1 MKLTLRNKITVLILS
16 LLVLVTVGASLLT
29 TLTLQSYFKNR
40 IFEQLKVQFD
50 ETEYFLT
57 YTDLNLDNNRFNY
70 DLLTGFA
77 HAGNIR
83 LTLIDSDGFVLY
95 DSNIVQDSLV
105 FLDNHANRPEIQ
117 SAGVDK
123 PGQDQRISATINT
136 SLFYSAKKINF
147 PTAKASLL
155 KNVEFVRL
163 AIPMQ
168 AIEKVMSEVRW
179 KIFAG
184 GGGVLIISALLGYF
198 VSSKLT
204 YPIQRLAEVAE
215 SVKDGNMEAHFE
227 PIYHDEIGD
236 LADLLNEVLEKLRQD
251 FIQMRKLEKM
261 RSQFLGNVSHELRT
275 PIFAIEGYLE
285 TLLQNKKQ
293 SPKIQKKFIVKAYR
307 QAVRLNT
314 LLTELIDISRIES
327 GDMKMSFEIFKVK
340 PWLTKLV
347 SELNGTAMENNVSLT
362 LLNQEDHSNL
372 RVLGDEIKLNQ
383 VIVNLVENA
392 IKYNIKGGRV
402 TISYRDLGD
411 TVEISVSDTG
421 RGIAKE
427 HIPRIFERFY
437 RVDKQRSR
445 SVGGTGLGLA
455 IVKHIVEA
463 HGSSINVE
471 SRLNE
476 GSRFSFR
483 LHKNRVENK
492 I

>member
-275 PIFAIEGYLE
+275 PIFC
-285 TLLQNKKQ
+285 
-293 SPKIQKKFIVKAYR
+293 
-307 QAVRLNT
+307 
-314 LLTELIDISRIES
+314 
-327 GDMKMSFEIFKVK
+327 
-340 PWLTKLV
+340 
-347 SELNGTAMENNVSLT
+347 
-362 LLNQEDHSNL
+362 H
-372 RVLGDEIKLNQ
+372 
-383 VIVNLVENA
+383 
-392 IKYNIKGGRV
+392 
-402 TISYRDLGD
+402 
-411 TVEISVSDTG
+411 
-421 RGIAKE
+421 
-427 HIPRIFERFY
+427 
-437 RVDKQRSR
+437 
-445 SVGGTGLGLA
+445 
-455 IVKHIVEA
+455 
-463 HGSSINVE
+463 
-471 SRLNE
+471 
-476 GSRFSFR
+476 
-483 LHKNRVENK
+483 
-492 I
+492 

>member
-1 MKLTLRNKITVLILS
+1 MYRMN
-16 LLVLVTVGASLLT
+16 
-29 TLTLQSYFKNR
+29 
-40 IFEQLKVQFD
+40 
-50 ETEYFLT
+50 
-57 YTDLNLDNNRFNY
+57 
-70 DLLTGFA
+70 
-77 HAGNIR
+77 
-83 LTLIDSDGFVLY
+83 
-95 DSNIVQDSLV
+95 
-105 FLDNHANRPEIQ
+105 
-117 SAGVDK
+117 
-123 PGQDQRISATINT
+123 
-136 SLFYSAKKINF
+136 
-147 PTAKASLL
+147 
-155 KNVEFVRL
+155 
-163 AIPMQ
+163 
-168 AIEKVMSEVRW
+168 SEHP
-179 KIFAG
+179 F
-184 GGGVLIISALLGYF
+184 
-198 VSSKLT
+198 
-204 YPIQRLAEVAE
+204 
-215 SVKDGNMEAHFE
+215 
-227 PIYHDEIGD
+227 
-236 LADLLNEVLEKLRQD
+236 
-251 FIQMRKLEKM
+251 
-261 RSQFLGNVSHELRT
+261 
-275 PIFAIEGYLE
+275 FAIEGYLE